1 MSADDI
7 LDDDYVAALL
17 EQDAKNLKGMF
28 NLQSNSPA
36 K

>member
-1 MSADDI
+1 MPTDDL
-7 LDDDYVAALL
+7 LDDNYVAALL

-28 NLQSNSPA
+28 TQSSNSLA